1 MKTATVRDLR
11 NNFSKIEGWLAEG
24 ETIQI
29 QKRGQPVAV
38 LSPKKK
44 SAIAKTSI
52 KHPNYRE
59 RLRKIWGNKCFT
71 LQEIREMRE
80 YELEGEDG

>member
-11 NNFSKIEGWLAEG
+11 NNFSKLEAWLAEG
-24 ETIQI
+24 ETILI
-29 QKRGQPVAV
+29 QKRGRPVAV
-38 LSPKKK
+38 LSPKRMNGVVK
-44 SAIAKTSI
+44 SPL

-71 LQEIREMRE
+71 LEEIREMRE
-80 YELEGEDG
+80 YELEGEQG